1 MLGGLLGVRP
11 GDKLLRYKVMV
22 VMVMAV
28 TIVVVWM
35 GFSECRVNL
44 LTQSLMLG
52 DCSATPMEGD
62 FFGLFH
68 PLQIAAPHP
77 RVEILL
83 ERDARERAPPA
94 YGSLF
99 RRC

>member
-22 VMVMAV
+22 VVMAV
-28 TIVVVWM
+28 TLVVVWI

-52 DCSATPMEGD
+52 DCSATPMAGD
-62 FFGLFH
+62 FFGLLI
-68 PLQIAAPHP
+68 PC
-77 RVEILL
+77 E
-83 ERDARERAPPA
+83 
-94 YGSLF
+94 
-99 RRC
+99 

>member
-22 VMVMAV
+22 VMAV

-52 DCSATPMEGD
+52 DCSATPMAGD
-62 FFGLFH
+62 FFGLLI
-68 PLQIAAPHP
+68 PC
-77 RVEILL
+77 E
-83 ERDARERAPPA
+83 
-94 YGSLF
+94 
-99 RRC
+99 